1 MGHICVITHGFTFR
15 VGRAG
20 QATAHGPSKCS
31 GSTRVRAGNVENE
44 ESNRLSRIL
53 QNYNDSQLKELD
65 AHVSSRREG
74 KGSRRAKPARSAT
87 SSSFTKGM
95 EQEKEKFERY
105 FYRVED
111 GTWRPRMGV
120 HGGDEP
126 RWWALRVTIGREK
139 QTCTAIQRR
148 YQQLLEACS
157 VEELDSMQEI
167 DTWDVSKRVKA
178 WSPKTEKM
186 GNKMIRYDGGGWVM
200 LWAKLDRQIASIL
213 RGNINV
219 LGFHQREVFNGEEFP
234 IPASDELID
243 TLTEWENDLSPISE
257 EQVREE
263 MGLPSPPTEQFF
275 DDYLD
280 DGRARKGR
288 DKKSRG
294 LFSDDSWGDEI
305 SSQADSWY
313 GGTESFDDQKT
324 LSSTK
329 EGFID
334 DDIVPDNA
342 FGAWFED
349 FDKAATDDWS
359 TLDEGKS
366 VYDKQVAPQDD
377 DLSWWDDTSASDE
390 NDDSRD
396 SIVSHALGNDGFS
409 PSNSDEDSQENSC
422 SESTV
427 AIEVISGAFK
437 DFEGIIL
444 EDKDDSSK
452 VTVKIDVFGKPT
464 VVDVL
469 RDDIRPL

>member
-1 MGHICVITHGFTFR
+1 VSIHVFAVR
-15 VGRAG
+15 VGRTG
-20 QATAHGPSKCS
+20 QATAPRHCKRT
-31 GSTRVRAGNVENE
+31 GSTRVSAGGVEDE
-44 ESNRLSRIL
+44 QPNRLSRIL
-53 QNYNDSQLKELD
+53 QNYSDSQLEELE

-74 KGSRRAKPARSAT
+74 KASRRARPSRSAT
-87 SSSFTKGM
+87 SSSSSFTEGM
-95 EQEKEKFERY
+95 EQEKEKFEQY

-157 VEELDSMQEI
+157 AEELNAMQEI
-167 DTWDVSKRVKA
+167 DTWDISKRVKA

-186 GNKMIRYDGGGWVM
+186 GNKMVRYDGGGWVM
-200 LWAKLDRQIASIL
+200 LWAKLDRQIAGIL

-243 TLTEWENDLSPISE
+243 SLTEWENDLSPISE

-275 DDYLD
+275 DDYND
-280 DGRARKGR
+280 DRRARKGR

-313 GGTESFDDQKT
+313 GGTESFEDQNT
-324 LSSTK
+324 LASTP

-334 DDIVPDNA
+334 EDTVPDNA

-349 FDKAATDDWS
+349 FDKTATDDWS

-366 VYDKQVAPQDD
+366 VHGKELAPQDD
-377 DLSWWDDTSASDE
+377 DLSWWDDTSTGNDT
-390 NDDSRD
+390 DDSRD
-396 SIVSHALGNDGFS
+396 LTVSLASENDGFS
-409 PSNSDEDSQENSC
+409 PSTSDDDTKQGSS
-422 SESTV
+422 SLESTV

-437 DFEGIIL
+437 DFEGIVL
-444 EDKDDSSK
+444 EDTDDSSK
-452 VTVKIDVFGKPT
+452 VKVKIDVFGKPT
-464 VVDVL
+464 VVEVL